1 MYSCATRTLRSRD
14 AALRAFQTL
23 TLIFSVCSFGRTIMA
38 EPYENAN
45 LRKQYFQSWAF
56 YQIQMRPTQSHRMR

>member
-1 MYSCATRTLRSRD
+1 
-14 AALRAFQTL
+14 
-23 TLIFSVCSFGRTIMA
+23 MA